1 MGTNRRQP
9 RPYCAMD
16 LPCFLRSTSID
27 REVSP
32 ALVEA
37 VSCLVDACVFGSWR
51 ARLEEVERPTRSIR
65 SMSFPDF
72 LRLRSMSLGKIS
84 MDDPG
89 DLLVGSKPI
98 RRRSS
103 PARRLGVPEVR
114 RGPQSPIDP
123 SGHVEIGW
131 RRSFSFSLPHRSTGS
146 VGWGGK
152 GRGRGHT
159 WGFLSPRRGGGACT
173 EERDPSPSPPNPSG
187 SSRRGRV
194 DRPSHQSPDEP
205 GEPPPQGPLA
215 QDRTTT
221 AYATPTPRWTMWR
234 TGTNVVVDDVEGT
247 EDESDAFR
255 AMHVTPIVR
264 RRVVATVE
272 ETSPCDVEEVRRP
285 SSQNRLGER
294 RMDRTDSNPPRLP
307 HATFL
312 TRRRCWP
319 FHRSATTQSR
329 KRSAPAR
336 EDVPVRGHPSRC
348 DHVHGT
354 RCTLG
359 RVRVVV
365 GFGALFRWCLGT
377 TGTLDGT
384 SQVGVDPSRWHVVSG
399 YRPTTRRTW
408 VSHVLVSSGFPSK
421 Q

>member
-1 MGTNRRQP
+1 VEEIFFL
-9 RPYCAMD
+9 
-16 LPCFLRSTSID
+16 LPPPID
-27 REVSP
+27 RI
-32 ALVEA
+32 
-37 VSCLVDACVFGSWR
+37 GGGR
-51 ARLEEVERPTRSIR
+51 
-65 SMSFPDF
+65 
-72 LRLRSMSLGKIS
+72 
-84 MDDPG
+84 
-89 DLLVGSKPI
+89 VG
-98 RRRSS
+98 
-103 PARRLGVPEVR
+103 E
-114 RGPQSPIDP
+114 
-123 SGHVEIGW
+123 
-131 RRSFSFSLPHRSTGS
+131 
-146 VGWGGK
+146 

-159 WGFLSPRRGGGACT
+159 WGFLSPRRGVGHA
-173 EERDPSPSPPNPSG
+173 P
-187 SSRRGRV
+187 RRGIPPHPPPQPFWFVPGGERV

-205 GEPPPQGPLA
+205 GEPPPKGPLP
-215 QDRTTT
+215 QDRTTA
-221 AYATPTPRWTMWR
+221 AYATPTPRWTIRR

-247 EDESDAFR
+247 VDESDAFR
-255 AMHVTPIVR
+255 AIHVTPIVR
-264 RRVVATVE
+264 RRVVATEE

-294 RMDRTDSNPPRLP
+294 RMDPTDSNPPRLP

-312 TRRRCWP
+312 TRRRGWP
-319 FHRSATTQSR
+319 FHRSPTTQSR

-354 RCTLG
+354 RCAIG
-359 RVRVVV
+359 RVRMVV

-399 YRPTTRRTW
+399 CRPTTRRTW